1 MATHS
6 IGEIKRGETIEFQVT
21 IRDKT
26 TQELM
31 TGLTDNLLC
40 QARYGV
46 NQDILFEMDIEET
59 STGVYQFTTD
69 FDFQSLIPNRTVLFD
84 IQYID
89 EDGRIKSSDTF
100 YIAVEGNISYGD

>member
-1 MATHS
+1 MATTS
-6 IGEIKRGETIEFQVT
+6 MGEIKRGETIEFQVT

-26 TQELM
+26 TQELV

-46 NQDILFEMDIEET
+46 NQDILFEMNIEET
-59 STGVYQFTTD
+59 STGIYKFTTD
-69 FDFQSLIPNRTVLFD
+69 YDTQLLIPNYKVLFD

-89 EDGRIKSSDTF
+89 IEGKIKSSDTF
-100 YIAVEGNISYGD
+100 YIAIEGNISYGD